1 MKLWAKIIILVGI
14 VLLAILPQLE
24 VPYITTL
31 ILFIFMYAV
40 LAESWNILS
49 GYTGYFSFGHVTFF
63 GVGAYGSG
71 IFITQLGCHWTLAS
85 LIGGVWALALA
96 LIAGYP
102 LLRLKGPFFAIS
114 MLGLSQAMRLSG
126 LIFSKLTGGG
136 LGMSL
141 PPVQKLSEIYYAMG
155 IVALVISICMYYVD
169 RSKFGLSLIAIR
181 EDEVAAAA
189 TGIHTERYKYIAFL
203 LSAIFPG
210 IVGGLYGTY
219 LSYLHPDEIFSL
231 GFNIKMIIMPI
242 FGGIGTF
249 LGPIIGS
256 VILTIISE
264 VLWVKFPFFHLGLYG
279 VIIVILVLYLPN
291 GMMGLLHKRE

>member
-1 MKLWAKIIILVGI
+1 MKFQIKIFVLILI
-14 VLLAILPQLE
+14 ALLAILPQMR

-31 ILFIFMYAV
+31 LLFIFMYVV

-71 IFITQLGCHWTLAS
+71 IFITKLGCHWAVAS
-85 LIGGVWALALA
+85 LVGGLWSLVLAI
-96 LIAGYP
+96 IAGYP

-114 MLGLSQAMRLSG
+114 MLGLSQTLRLSA
-126 LIFSKLTGGG
+126 LIFSRLTGGG

-155 IVALVISICMYYVD
+155 IIALILSICMYYID

-181 EDEVAAAA
+181 EDEIAAAA

-210 IVGGLYGTY
+210 IVGGIYGTY

-242 FGGIGTF
+242 FGGAGTF

-256 VILTIISE
+256 AALTVISE
-264 VLWVKFPFFHLGLYG
+264 VLWVKFPYFHLGLYG
-279 VIIVILVLYLPN
+279 IIIIILVLYLPN
-291 GMMGLLHKRE
+291 GIMGLFRKKD